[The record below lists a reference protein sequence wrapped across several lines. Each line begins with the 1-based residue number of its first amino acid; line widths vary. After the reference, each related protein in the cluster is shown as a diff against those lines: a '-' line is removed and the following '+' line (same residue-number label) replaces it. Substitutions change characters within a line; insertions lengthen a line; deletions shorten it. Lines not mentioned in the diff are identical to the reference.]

1 MNARDAFRA
10 SWNRGVLKEGLSES
24 TSDTYFCWVKKMFNV
39 CGKKPSE
46 EWTGRDWERFEW
58 WMGEVK
64 PAYSYA
70 SRHQAR
76 CALDFVFRDVLRRE
90 VGKLNLPKLRKP
102 EPALVVVP
110 TREELARIFTNLKG
124 QVRLAC
130 RLMHGSGRRRE
141 EAARIRVQDVDLEH
155 ARLRVWD
162 GKGEKNRETVL
173 PLNLLATLRQQML
186 WRAALHAR
194 DVADGAGLAAL
205 PERCSRKFRG
215 QARDLGW
222 QWLLASQDVKQQ
234 HRWYL
239 SPDTIGAE
247 LLAARRAAGIVKR
260 IGCHSLRK
268 AFATE
273 ALQAGMDPRT
283 IQALLGHANL
293 ETTATHYLAV
303 DLAGAFSPEDVP
315 TAQLRPVFS
324 LARREALALT

>member
-1 MNARDAFRA
+1 MNAREAFRA
-10 SWNRGVLKEGLSES
+10 AWDRGVLKEGLSTS
-24 TSDTYFCWVKKMFNV
+24 TSNTYWCWVKRMFVV
-39 CGKKPSE
+39 CDRKKSDD
-46 EWTGRDWERFEW
+46 WTGRDWERFEW
-58 WMGEVK
+58 WMAEVR
-64 PAYSYA
+64 PMYSYA

-76 CALDFVFRDVLRRE
+76 CALDFVFRDVLGRE
-90 VGKLNLPKLRKP
+90 VGRLNLPHLKKP

-110 TREELARIFTNLKG
+110 TRDDLGRIFTNLKG

-130 RLMHGSGRRRE
+130 RLMHGSGVRRE
-141 EAARIRVQDVDLEH
+141 EAARIRVQDLDLER

-173 PLNLLATLRQQML
+173 PLNLLPALRAQMT

-194 DVADGAGLAAL
+194 DVADGHGLVEL
-205 PERCSRKFRG
+205 PERCARKFRG

-222 QWLLASQDVKQQ
+222 QWLLASSVAVGQ

-273 ALQAGMDPRT
+273 AQQAGMDVRT

-293 ETTATHYLAV
+293 ETTATHYLAI
-303 DLAGAFSPEDVP
+303 DLAGAFSPADVP
-315 TAQLRPVFS
+315 TAQLRPGFAS
-324 LARREALALT
+324 LRRDALALG